1 MDAPRNILKQL
12 RLLRGQS
19 KEVNS
24 IVAPYIRTG
33 AWFAHPEAILLTML
47 ASPSMVERKSA
58 VEKIIKLRGAG
69 GTGDTKPRSR
79 RTPFLK
85 FEAVTLLG
93 LIDWDKD
100 SIHEPV
106 FTCSLDLQEI
116 TAIIETP
123 LMVDYY
129 PCHTQSTERVVKQV
143 YSALDT
149 DSINHSFLPLIG
161 Y

>member
-1 MDAPRNILKQL
+1 MNK
-12 RLLRGQS
+12 
-19 KEVNS
+19 
-24 IVAPYIRTG
+24 
-33 AWFAHPEAILLTML
+33 
-47 ASPSMVERKSA
+47 
-58 VEKIIKLRGAG
+58 
-69 GTGDTKPRSR
+69 
-79 RTPFLK
+79 
-85 FEAVTLLG
+85 
-93 LIDWDKD
+93 
-100 SIHEPV
+100 
-106 FTCSLDLQEI
+106 EI